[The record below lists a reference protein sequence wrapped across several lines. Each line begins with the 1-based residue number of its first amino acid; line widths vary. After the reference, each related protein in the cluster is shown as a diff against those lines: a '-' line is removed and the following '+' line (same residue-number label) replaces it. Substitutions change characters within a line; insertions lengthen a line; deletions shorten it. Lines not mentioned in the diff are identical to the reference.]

1 MNVIILSSICIPPSS
16 FIGASLEIDNN
27 VIQHTLKWDGFK
39 SRWDVFRSHSHE
51 YHLDNQLAP
60 WMVNTLQSLKFL
72 IFVVSHLF
80 LIFGAAI
87 SKLIVIL
94 LATSTELKTLESY
107 FEKKCHIGEGKV
119 KNTEVIASAV
129 CTLWLIQNVPDVMA
143 IIQSLY
149 RIYKYPKEREGA
161 ALVLFIMEC
170 CRSIGMAI
178 LFYHIFPSLDPLHCL
193 ILSVSAVFIP
203 LYLKIDELIRR
214 SFDPIWTLKKR
225 LKLLLRSC
233 SYSILFL
240 VIFASCY
247 MWSITVAPFFKFV
260 TLPLGLILSS
270 FGFWDLWVNESHSI
284 SRYRYLYQLKYGTRK
299 MSSMTRLMVSILRI
313 LISSSILWI
322 VKLRYLPFK
331 AVKKS
336 LIEMSASEST
346 INL

>member
-1 MNVIILSSICIPPSS
+1 MAKEYCVTYVGMS
-16 FIGASLEIDNN
+16 FNTL
-27 VIQHTLKWDGFK
+27 LKWDGFK

-214 SFDPIWTLKKR
+214 SFDPIWR
-225 LKLLLRSC
+225 RFSVP
-233 SYSILFL
+233 LFTVEVWNTENEFNDTTHGINIAHIDFEFNL
-240 VIFASCY
+240 MDCQTPIFA
-247 MWSITVAPFFKFV
+247 I
-260 TLPLGLILSS
+260 
-270 FGFWDLWVNESHSI
+270 
-284 SRYRYLYQLKYGTRK
+284 
-299 MSSMTRLMVSILRI
+299 
-313 LISSSILWI
+313 
-322 VKLRYLPFK
+322 
-331 AVKKS
+331 
-336 LIEMSASEST
+336 
-346 INL
+346 